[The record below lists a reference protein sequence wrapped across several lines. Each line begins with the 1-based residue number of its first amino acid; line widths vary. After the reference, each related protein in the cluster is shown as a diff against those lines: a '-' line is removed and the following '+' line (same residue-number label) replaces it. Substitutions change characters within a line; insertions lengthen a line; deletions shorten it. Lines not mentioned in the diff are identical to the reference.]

1 MQQKNNSA
9 NKYIILLNNTIFLL
23 INFFG
28 SFKFCVGKLYNIIK
42 KADKTKRV
50 YINDLKL
57 KKLENDIILFMD
69 SVCPSQNTKFTYG
82 LIKRVLIK

>member
-42 KADKTKRV
+42 KADETKQKEF
-50 YINDLKL
+50 I
-57 KKLENDIILFMD
+57 
-69 SVCPSQNTKFTYG
+69 
-82 LIKRVLIK
+82 

>member
-1 MQQKNNSA
+1 MIEKKYWVKILGDYATKNNSA

-42 KADKTKRV
+42 KADETKQKEF
-50 YINDLKL
+50 I
-57 KKLENDIILFMD
+57 
-69 SVCPSQNTKFTYG
+69 
-82 LIKRVLIK
+82 